1 MSVIQQIRDKYA
13 RWAVIAIA
21 LSLVGF
27 LLMDA
32 FAGRTGLFS
41 NRQSNTLG
49 SIDGKNI
56 EAPVFGRKLKDQ
68 EDYQQKQGA
77 EISEEQRQQMVNSLW
92 EQEVSDI
99 VMSKQYNEL
108 GLLVGDKELKD
119 ILYGA
124 NPPEDLKKGF
134 TDPKTGIF
142 NAIAAQQRLNAV
154 LKTGTPD
161 EKSQLLKYQEALKSQ
176 RLMGKYM
183 ALLANTI
190 YFPKWFLEKRNADN
204 SYLATTSY
212 LNQPYTSIADSTV
225 KISDAEIESY
235 EKEHKKD
242 FEQKEETRAI
252 SYVSFSAAPNSA
264 DSAFVKSQMEKLK
277 ESFRVA
283 QDPGG
288 FIAQQGSAIAYFDGY
303 KGKSIIQIPAKDSI
317 LLLAKG
323 AVYGPYL
330 DQNNY
335 VLARM
340 IDYKNLPDSA
350 KARHILIQTNN
361 PQTGQTLLDDSS
373 AEKKIDSIK
382 IAIDKG
388 ARFDSLAKMFSDDKG
403 SGEKGGLLATPQ
415 TEYFPQGQM
424 VKAFNDF
431 VFNGKP
437 GERKIV
443 KTEFGYHLVEILD
456 QKNIEPSYK
465 IAYLAKAISASNETD
480 NSANNQASLFGGDSR
495 NLKAFNENYEKNL
508 KSKGINKFVAPDIKP
523 MDYNVSGLQGSARR
537 LVKTIFEAAKG
548 DVIGPERV
556 GDNYIVAIVT
566 EVNEPGL
573 QGAGKARP
581 MIEPVLRNKKKAEKI
596 IKNIGSVNTLEAIA
610 SKIGQKI
617 QKQDSLRFNGGNNAL
632 GYEPK
637 VLGAI
642 FNPANKGKTVG
653 EPIAGTQGVYII
665 RVDQVITT
673 PVVAAGLDQQAK
685 MMEMQARQTM
695 QYRSPIEAL
704 RKTADVKDN
713 RAKFY

>member
-49 SIDGKNI
+49 VIDGKTI
-56 EAPVFGRKLKDQ
+56 DAPVFGRKLKEQ

-77 EISEEQRQQMVNSLW
+77 EISEDQRQQMVNSLW

-99 VMSKQYNEL
+99 VMGKQYNEL
-108 GLLVGDKELKD
+108 GLQVGDKELKD

-134 TDPKTGIF
+134 TDPKTGVF
-142 NAIAAQQRLNAV
+142 NAVAAQQRLNAV

-161 EKSQLLKYQEALKSQ
+161 EKNQLIRYQDALKSQ

-183 ALLANTI
+183 ALLTNTI
-190 YFPKWFLEKRNADN
+190 YFPKWFLEKRNTDN
-204 SYLATTSY
+204 SYLARISY

-225 KISDAEIESY
+225 KVSDAEIESY

-252 SYVSFSAAPNSA
+252 SYVSFSAAPNSG
-264 DSAFVKSQMEKLK
+264 DSAAVKMQMEKLK
-277 ESFRVA
+277 EAFRLT
-283 QDPGG
+283 QDPAG
-288 FIAQQGSAIAYFDGY
+288 FIAQQGSALAFFDGY
-303 KGKSIIQIPAKDSI
+303 QGKSKIQIPAKDSV
-317 LLLAKG
+317 LLLGKG

-340 IDYKNLPDSA
+340 IDFKNLPDSA

-361 PQTGQTLLDDSS
+361 PQTGQTLMDDS
-373 AEKKIDSIK
+373 AAHKKIDSIK
-382 IAIDKG
+382 TAIDKG
-388 ARFDSLAKMFSDDKG
+388 ARFDSLARRFSDDKG

-431 VFNGKP
+431 VFNGRP
-437 GERKIV
+437 GERKVV

-465 IAYLAKAISASNETD
+465 IAYLAKPIAASNETD
-480 NSANNQASLFGGDSR
+480 NAANNQASLFGGDSR

-508 KSKGINKFVAPDIKP
+508 KPKGINKFLAPDIKA
-523 MDYNVSGLQGSARR
+523 MDYSISGLQGSARR
-537 LVKTIFEAAKG
+537 LVKTIFESAKG

-566 EVNEPGL
+566 EVNAPGL
-573 QGAGKARP
+573 QGAAKARP

-596 IKNIGSVNTLEAIA
+596 IKNIGSFNSLEAIA
-610 SKIGQKI
+610 SKIGQQI
-617 QKQDSLRFNGGNNAL
+617 QKLDSLRFNGGNNAL

-653 EPIAGTQGVYII
+653 EPIAGTQGVYVI
-665 RVDQVITT
+665 RVEEVNTT
-673 PVVAAGLDQQAK
+673 PVVAAALDQQAK